1 MSAND
6 SDVQILQI
14 IDEFIVDVDKV
25 KLIKRYQ
32 SKIERMYNVRV
43 SVEDKTVEEGTKQ
56 WITVEGECG
65 DRKDAKEYIL
75 AICSPNESHKIE
87 FPPFI
92 GLFTDEKLEEVEK
105 QTNAFIVPS
114 DSKQSNFAVCG
125 SDLAVT
131 LALSMM
137 EEMFNKHE
145 DDVEEDGQ
153 IDNKSGHLGLSP
165 EGLSSKASERLSMK
179 LERALSEHSDGTIN
193 VNDYSHAPESIKRV
207 LVQCLHENFVEDDI
221 DEDQL
226 FADGVENDNEDTVL
240 QKAKSGHISI
250 FHDNKLP
257 TLESKVVDKMEIDQ
271 PAVGSISEKLTN
283 TLISNPPPSP
293 LVRKQHEYLKN
304 LGVSVGYKQAEIE
317 DALKFV
323 DEKTR
328 PSDFLDLLNKI
339 KEKTETE
346 METSPSVSVDKLD
359 KREEKPLA
367 SGLNQNIQPPPSP
380 LSSPFKRELP
390 GNYKERLLRDFLQ
403 EDPNC
408 SREELIRRN
417 AERQKLL
424 QRNFVQIQQQQ
435 NKPEKPKKKGKPKKR
450 KDSTFGEKRTRVDS
464 LEQPSR
470 QEQAQEGNG
479 KFPIYGI
486 QSDKEASG
494 IIDLCNSFEGDSQ
507 EETCVMEAWR
517 PDNFVMPQA
526 SGLAAIKDNDLK
538 YFQPTQQTSD
548 GQSANKFPPSYL
560 ASQTQM
566 WGKAPREASPT
577 KGAYSA
583 PVAKQRKYQP
593 KKEDELRYIVI
604 DGSNVAMSHG
614 NGKVFSC
621 RGIEICVNY
630 FQKRGHKVMA
640 FVPRWRTYRPTT
652 ENPIKDQEV
661 LQKLQEDGSL
671 VYTPSR
677 RIGTRLIA
685 SYDDRF
691 ILELAEHEDGI
702 IVSND
707 LYRDLMFEKASWK
720 RIIEE
725 RLLLYSFAGD
735 LFMPPAD
742 PLGRCG
748 PSLDEFLKKPMH
760 TRIPLG
766 YMNRGGNQHSPR
778 KYDMPPPGYQN
789 LPPPGYNP
797 FHGTFYHVENFP
809 PLGTN
814 IVQQNFNAAKCQ
826 MNHINRG
833 GGTQKNQGQKHNQR
847 SYDTTDGPA
856 KGKNSRPRYNSG
868 SSGKSS
874 RSQEVTEKLYR
885 ELKQI
890 FPEPAQ
896 EDKIKSVLS
905 NHSDVYDISKLAAYC
920 TNAIFE

>member
-25 KLIKRYQ
+25 DLIKRYQ
-32 SKIERMYNVRV
+32 SKIERMYNVHV
-43 SVEDKTVEEGTKQ
+43 GVENITVEQGTKQ
-56 WITVEGECG
+56 WIMIEGECG
-65 DRKDAKEYIL
+65 DRKDAKEFIL
-75 AICSPNESHKIE
+75 AICSPNESHQIE
-87 FPPFI
+87 FPPLI
-92 GLFTDEKLEEVEK
+92 GLFTDENLEEIEK
-105 QTNAFIVPS
+105 QTNAFIVPI
-114 DSKQSNFAVCG
+114 DEKQSNFTVCG

-137 EEMFNKHE
+137 EEMFNKRE

-153 IDNKSGHLGLSP
+153 VDNKSGHPGLSP
-165 EGLSSKASERLSMK
+165 EGPSSKASERLSMK

-226 FADGVENDNEDTVL
+226 FADGKEKEFVL
-240 QKAKSGHISI
+240 QKPRSGHISI

-257 TLESKVVDKMEIDQ
+257 SMEAKVIEKMEIDR

-283 TLISNPPPSP
+283 TIISNPPPSP
-293 LVRKQHEYLKN
+293 LFRKQHEYLRN
-304 LGVSVGYKQAEIE
+304 FGVSVGYKQTEID

-339 KEKTETE
+339 KEKTDTE
-346 METSPSVSVDKLD
+346 MELSPSVSVEKLD
-359 KREEKPLA
+359 NSDEKSLTF
-367 SGLNQNIQPPPSP
+367 NQNIPPPPSP
-380 LSSPFKRELP
+380 VNSPFKRDLP
-390 GNYKERLLRDFLQ
+390 GNYKERLIRDFQQ
-403 EDPNC
+403 EDLNC

-424 QRNFVQIQQQQ
+424 QLNFQQIQQQQ
-435 NKPEKPKKKGKPKKR
+435 NKQEKSKKKGKTKKR
-450 KDSTFGEKRTRVDS
+450 KESTFGEKRTRKDS
-464 LEQPSR
+464 VEQPFH
-470 QEQAQEGNG
+470 QENKQEGKGN
-479 KFPIYGI
+479 FPVYGN
-486 QSDKEASG
+486 QSDKEANG
-494 IIDLCNSFEGDSQ
+494 IACDVIDLCSSYEDNGK
-507 EETCVMEAWR
+507 EETCLMEAWR
-517 PDNFVMPQA
+517 PDTRFVPQKC
-526 SGLAAIKDNDLK
+526 GFAAIKDNDLK
-538 YFQPTQQTSD
+538 FFQPTQQISG
-548 GQSANKFPPSYL
+548 GQSSNNFPPPYQ

-566 WGKAPREASPT
+566 WGKGPRDASPT
-577 KGAYSA
+577 RGAYSA

-593 KKEDELRYIVI
+593 KTEDELRYIVI
-604 DGSNVAMSHG
+604 DGSNVAMTHG

-621 RGIEICVNY
+621 KGIEICVNY

-640 FVPRWRTYRPTT
+640 FVPRWRTYRPTS

-661 LQKLQEDGSL
+661 LQKLKEDGSL

-677 RIGTRLIA
+677 RIGKRLIA

-691 ILELAEHEDGI
+691 VLELAEHEDGI

-720 RIIEE
+720 KIIEE

-742 PLGRCG
+742 PLGRSG
-748 PSLDEFLKKPMH
+748 PSLDEFLKKPRQ
-760 TRIPLG
+760 TKIPLN
-766 YMNRGGNQHSPR
+766 YMNMGGNQHSPR
-778 KYDMPPPGYQN
+778 KYNMPPPGYQN
-789 LPPPGYNP
+789 IPPPGFNP
-797 FHGTFYHVENFP
+797 VDGTFHYGENFP
-809 PLGTN
+809 QGGTN
-814 IVQQNFNAAKCQ
+814 SVQQNFSAAKCQ
-826 MNHINRG
+826 MNHINWG
-833 GGTQKNQGQKHNQR
+833 NVQKVQGQKQYNQR
-847 SYDTTDGPA
+847 SYDTTDGPV
-856 KGKNSRPRYNSG
+856 KGKNSRPRYHSA
-868 SSGKSS
+868 SSSQSS
-874 RSQEVTEKLYR
+874 RSQEITEKLFR

-896 EDKIKSVLS
+896 EQTIKSVLS
-905 NHSDVYDISKLAAYC
+905 NHSDESDPSKLAAYC
-920 TNAIFE
+920 TSVLFE